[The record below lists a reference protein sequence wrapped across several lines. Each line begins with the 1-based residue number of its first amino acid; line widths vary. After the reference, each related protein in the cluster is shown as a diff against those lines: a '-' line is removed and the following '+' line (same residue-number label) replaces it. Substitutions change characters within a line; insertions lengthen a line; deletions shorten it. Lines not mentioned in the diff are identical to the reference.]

1 MIRLYEKELNHT
13 PHIYDNKNYDNNHL
27 DDNLHG
33 GVNPDTENTDDQRKE
48 TEKNQKI
55 ISKEV
60 QGRKV

>member
-13 PHIYDNKNYDNNHL
+13 PHIYDNNHL

-48 TEKNQKI
+48 T
-55 ISKEV
+55 
-60 QGRKV
+60 GRKKQ